1 MIQVYIG
8 FLLASILWFIMFSPL
23 TKDFANF
30 WLLMILSTSILI
42 SYSIFLGKE
51 QLKGV
56 IRYKHKWLIIG
67 IASAIIL
74 YLIFYLGYYSSDYLF
89 AFTHQ
94 QVTNIYSTQ
103 NQADKV
109 YIGLA
114 LLLWIGPAE
123 EIFWRGFAQ
132 HNLTLKYGET
142 KGYVITTLIYAL
154 VHIWAF
160 NFMLFMAALICGLFW
175 GWMFKKYKSLVPV
188 IISHSLWDVLIFV
201 IMPIT

>member
-8 FLLASILWFIMFSPL
+8 FLLASIFWFIMFSPL

-56 IRYKHKWLIIG
+56 ISYKHKWLIIG

-74 YLIFYLGYYSSDYLF
+74 YMIFYLGYYSSSYLF
-89 AFTHQ
+89 DFTHQ
-94 QVTNIYSTQ
+94 QVTNIYSTK

-109 YIGLA
+109 LIGLA